1 MVIGIIGVVLSFL
14 LFVNGFAALRRP
26 LDELVKYDP
35 LGRRVLERRGA
46 PFALRMYRLYGA
58 VMVTLGFIVGYA
70 SIQRLTGG

>member
-26 LDELVKYDP
+26 LDELVRYDP
-35 LGRRVLERRGA
+35 LGKRMLERRGA
-46 PFALRMYRLYGA
+46 PFTLRMYRLYGL
-58 VMVTLGFIVGYA
+58 VMVALGFIVGYA